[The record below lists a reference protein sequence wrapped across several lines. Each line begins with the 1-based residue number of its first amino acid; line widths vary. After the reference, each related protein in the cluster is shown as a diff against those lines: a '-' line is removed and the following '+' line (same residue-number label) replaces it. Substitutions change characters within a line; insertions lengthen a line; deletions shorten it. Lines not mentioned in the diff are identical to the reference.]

1 MNKISDKFRSM
12 DNDFLLSDIQQAE
25 VKEKVDKLLKRKKP
39 KPLWREYVE
48 VVLIS
53 LVAAIFLRLLVVS
66 AYRVD
71 SGSMEDALY
80 EGDYI
85 FVNKLAYKFGD
96 PKIGD
101 IIVFKY
107 PLDPTKDYIKRII
120 ALPGQSVEIVDKIVY
135 VDNQLGHIFPLTK
148 NSDPKIL
155 AAQLSSRD
163 NFGPIQVPEGNY
175 FVLGD
180 NRDVS
185 QDSRYWGFVPESNI
199 NGKAVFIYWSWEPDP
214 DAPTW
219 EFPYIH
225 SAFQFAYYFLTGIFT
240 HTRWDRL
247 LTAL

>member
-1 MNKISDKFRSM
+1 M
-12 DNDFLLSDIQQAE
+12 DNDFLLSEFQQAE
-25 VKEKVDKLLKRKKP
+25 VKEKVSKLREKKKP
-39 KPLWREYVE
+39 KPLWREYLE
-48 VVLIS
+48 VILIS
-53 LVAAIFLRLLVVS
+53 LIAAIFLRLLVVS

-71 SGSMEDALY
+71 SGSMEDALS

-85 FVNKLAYKFGD
+85 FVNKLAYKFGE
-96 PKIGD
+96 PEVGD

-107 PLDPTKDYIKRII
+107 PLDPTKDYIKRVI
-120 ALPGQSVEIVDKIVY
+120 ALPGQSVEIFDKIVY
-135 VDNQLGHIFPLTK
+135 VDNQLAHIFPSAK
-148 NSDPKIL
+148 NNDPKIL

-163 NFGPIQVPEGNY
+163 NFGPIQVPEGQY

-185 QDSRYWGFVPESNI
+185 QDSRYWGCVSESFI
-199 NGKAVFIYWSWEPDP
+199 KGKAVFVYWSWEPDP
-214 DAPTW
+214 NAPQW

-225 SAFQFAYYFLTGIFT
+225 SAFHFAYYFMTGIFT